1 MLLVGSCVVK
11 EMGSDKMRKYAIT
24 DIGKTRQSNQDQAFV
39 YTNNN
44 HDSIGIVCDGM
55 GGHKA
60 GAYAS
65 LLAGNTILD
74 SFIKAKK
81 FENKEEAITWL
92 HDAIMDANAKV
103 KQKSD
108 DEEKFKGM
116 GTTLVI
122 ALVSKDF
129 VLIANVGD
137 SRAYLYQDDD
147 ISQITEDQSLV
158 NILLK
163 NGKISEE
170 EAVTHPNKHVLMYA
184 IGTMDN
190 PEIDIYEIKKKKSSL
205 LLCSDGVYN
214 LVSQTYLKTILES
227 TLPLSQKAVSII
239 NDANANGGYD
249 NMSIVLMEVE

>member
-1 MLLVGSCVVK
+1 MK
-11 EMGSDKMRKYAIT
+11 KYAIT

-44 HDSIGIVCDGM
+44 RDSIGIVCDGM

-65 LLAGNTILD
+65 LLAAKTILD
-74 SFIKAKK
+74 RFIDARE
-81 FENKEEAITWL
+81 FENKDDAVTWL
-92 HDAIMDANAKV
+92 HSTIMEANAQV

-122 ALVSKDF
+122 GLILKDIILV
-129 VLIANVGD
+129 ANVGD
-137 SRAYLYQDDD
+137 SRAYLYQNND
-147 ISQITEDQSLV
+147 IKQITEDQSLV

-170 EAVTHPNKHVLMYA
+170 EAVAHPNKHVLMYA
-184 IGTMDN
+184 IGTMDD
-190 PEIDIYEIKKKKSSL
+190 PEIDIYEIEKKPGSL

-214 LVSQTYLKTILES
+214 LVSQAYLKTILES
-227 TLPLSQKAVSII
+227 TLPLSQKAISII